1 MLDGN
6 RVHNRDG
13 EPMLQDEPLK
23 ALLQECVVLDTG
35 TPIVYIGL
43 LREVTNSVF
52 VLADAD
58 MHDCRDGHANQEVY
72 LAETRRDGVTVNRR
86 EVIVMRSAVIS
97 VSRHSDVIGE

>member
-1 MLDGN
+1 
-6 RVHNRDG
+6 
-13 EPMLQDEPLK
+13 MLQDEPLK

-43 LREVTNSVF
+43 LTAVTESVF

-72 LAETRRDGVTVNRR
+72 LAETCRDGVTANRR
-86 EVIVMRSAVIS
+86 EMMVMRSAVIS
-97 VSRHSDVIGE
+97 ASRLSDVIGE